1 MDLGS
6 WRTQMMRVFITGST
20 GWIGTAVVK
29 ELLAAGH
36 EVFGLVRSQANA
48 DALTKAGGKPILG
61 SVKDLDGLRSSAAQ
75 ADGVIHT
82 AFGLDMSKIAELS
95 SEDRSAIETFAD
107 VLMGSDRPLIVA
119 GGIGIYPRGEVFTE
133 EMSIGPVIPAFPRA
147 TEQTTMAMAERGVR
161 ATVVRLPRSVHGLG
175 ERHGFIPQLA
185 SLAREKGVSA
195 YVDDGENL
203 WPSVHRLDAARV
215 FRLALEDGAQ
225 GGPFHAVAEQGVPFR
240 QIAEAI
246 GSHLQLPVVS
256 LSQEEAAAHF
266 GMMAM
271 FIGGN
276 GPTSSERTRE
286 RLGWVPQEPSL
297 LADIR
302 QPEYFA
308 QEAAGAD
315 IFSGRQR

>member
-1 MDLGS
+1 
-6 WRTQMMRVFITGST
+6 MRVFVTGAT
-20 GWIGTAVVK
+20 GWIGTAVVR
-29 ELLAAGH
+29 ELMAAGH
-36 EVFGLVRSQANA
+36 EVSGLVRSQANA
-48 DALTKAGGKPILG
+48 DALTQAGGKPILG
-61 SVKDLDGLRSSAAQ
+61 SLRDLDVLRRGAAE

-82 AFGLDMSKIAELS
+82 AFGLDMSKLAELC
-95 SEDRSAIETFAD
+95 SEDKEAIETFGD
-107 VLMGSDRPLIVA
+107 VLTGSDRPFVVA
-119 GGIGIYPRGEVFTE
+119 AGIGLYPRGEVFTE
-133 EMSIGPVIPAFPRA
+133 EMSIGPVMPAFPRA

-161 ATVVRLPRSVHGLG
+161 ATVVRLPRSVHGIG

-215 FRLALEDGAQ
+215 FRLALEHDAE
-225 GGPFHAVAEQGVPFR
+225 GGPFHAVAEQGIPYR

-246 GSHLQLPVVS
+246 GHQFQLPIVS
-256 LSQEEAAAHF
+256 LSQEEASAHF

-276 GPTSSERTRE
+276 GAASSERTRE
-286 RLGWVPQEPSL
+286 RLGWVPQEPGL

-308 QEAAGAD
+308 QEAVGAD

>member
-1 MDLGS
+1 
-6 WRTQMMRVFITGST
+6 MRVFITGAT
-20 GWIGTAVVK
+20 GWIGAAVVK

-36 EVFGLVRSQANA
+36 KISGLVRSQANA
-48 DALTKAGGKPILG
+48 DALTKAGGKAILG
-61 SVKDLDGLRSSAAQ
+61 SVSDLDVLRSSAVQ

-82 AFGLDMSKIAELS
+82 AFGLDMSKIAEMS
-95 SEDRSAIETFAD
+95 AEDRQAIETFGD
-107 VLMGSDRPLIVA
+107 VFKGSDRPFIVA

-161 ATVVRLPRSVHGLG
+161 ATVVRLPRSVHGIG

-195 YVDDGENL
+195 YIGDGENL

-215 FRLALEDGAQ
+215 FRLTLEHGAE
-225 GGPFHAVAEQGVPFR
+225 GGPFHAVAEQGVAFR

-246 GSHLQLPVVS
+246 GRQFQLPVVS
-256 LSQEEAAAHF
+256 LSQDEAAAHF

-276 GPTSSERTRE
+276 GPASSKRTRE
-286 RLGWVPQEPSL
+286 RLGWVPQEPGL
-297 LADIR
+297 LADIN

-308 QEAAGAD
+308 QEAVGAD
-315 IFSGRQR
+315 IFSGRKR

>member
-1 MDLGS
+1 
-6 WRTQMMRVFITGST
+6 MRVFITGAT
-20 GWIGTAVVK
+20 GWIGTAIVK

-36 EVFGLVRSQANA
+36 EVSGLVRSQTNAN
-48 DALTKAGGKPILG
+48 ALTKTGAKPVLG
-61 SVKDLDGLRSSAAQ
+61 SLTDLDVLRSSAAQ

-95 SEDRSAIETFAD
+95 AEDKEAIETFAD
-107 VLMGSDRPLIVA
+107 VLMGSDRPFIVA
-119 GGIGIYPRGEVFTE
+119 AGIGIFPRGEVFTE

-147 TEQTTMAMAERGVR
+147 TEQTTMAIADRGVR
-161 ATVVRLPRSVHGLG
+161 ATVVRLPRSVHGIG

-203 WPSVHRLDAARV
+203 WPTVHRLDAARV
-215 FRLALEDGAQ
+215 FRLALEHGAE
-225 GGPFHAVAEQGVPFR
+225 GGPFHAVAEQGVAFR

-246 GSHLQLPVVS
+246 GRHFQLPVVS
-256 LSQEEAAAHF
+256 LSQEEAVAHF

-276 GPTSSERTRE
+276 GPASSERTRE

-297 LADIR
+297 LADIS

-308 QEAAGAD
+308 QEAVGAD
-315 IFSGRQR
+315 IFGGRKR